1 MQKEELGARSAA
13 GRSSHLSKA
22 NEVMRMRYLLIVCL
36 TSLLLCTRG
45 TFSQGLR
52 PPDEL
57 VFVGDKG
64 YLAVEE
70 GIKYEGISE
79 VALGQEQQMQ
89 TMVKQAFKIGGLRGG
104 MDINISY
111 DTRGQQDSTSKKNF
125 LRIGFLEYNRPN
137 LFLRYS
143 PLSRA
148 TFGYGLLVNKYTTL
162 DQGIYYA
169 KLGPSSTNLQ
179 VLLTPTDLRIARFNT
194 AIGNNVRLG
203 ITAVWDEDAEESL
216 GMAKGGYALDLE
228 VPLHKMG
235 LYGCAEVAKLRNY
248 GKGALV
254 GLIFRKSGW
263 EWQNQV
269 LTYGKNFNPGY
280 YDAYYEVSPA
290 NLNTPARHGIVSQLS
305 KQFLQGR
312 MLALASYRQNV
323 GEMPS
328 LTLQLSGQ
336 PRAKFGIVGTL
347 NIKNYKWQGVETIK
361 NSNSQVELKGI
372 YRLNPVVDI
381 VLAYNKSWF
390 EDRGT
395 RDKAEYFFIRA
406 VFKSSSK

>member
-1 MQKEELGARSAA
+1 MPEV
-13 GRSSHLSKA
+13 

-36 TSLLLCTRG
+36 ISSLLCIQA
-45 TFSQGLR
+45 TFAQGLR
-52 PPDEL
+52 PPDEI
-57 VFVGDKG
+57 VFVGDKA
-64 YLAVEE
+64 YPVVQQ
-70 GIKYEGISE
+70 GIKYEGTSE
-79 VALGQEQQMQ
+79 VALGQGQQMQ

-111 DTRGQQDSTSKKNF
+111 DTRGEQDSTSKKNF
-125 LRIGFLEYNRPN
+125 LRIGFVEYNRPN

-143 PLSRA
+143 PLHRA
-148 TFGYGLLVNKYTTL
+148 TFGYGLLINKYTSL

-169 KLGPSSTNLQ
+169 KFGSSFTNLQ

-194 AIGNNVRLG
+194 TIGNNLRLG
-203 ITAVWDEDAEESL
+203 LTAVWDEDAKESL
-216 GMAKGGYALDLE
+216 GMAKGGYSLDLE

-248 GKGALV
+248 GKGASV

-269 LTYGKNFNPGY
+269 LAYGKNFTPGY

-290 NLNTPARHGIVSQLS
+290 NLNTPARRGIVSQLS

-336 PRAKFGIVGTL
+336 PHAKFGIVGTL
-347 NIKNYKWQGVETIK
+347 DIKNYKWQGAETIK

-372 YRLNPVVDI
+372 YRLNPLVDI

-406 VFKSSSK
+406 VFKSSSSK